1 MKVKWTDG
9 LDTLRNF
16 WIDQSQENTRPPPPP
31 TPLPIFKDIQPSY
44 MVLDVNNKKPSKE
57 EIIKAMKLLKGEK
70 AAGQDSIQAN
80 RLLEPVF

>member
-1 MKVKWTDG
+1 MN
-9 LDTLRNF
+9 R
-16 WIDQSQENTRPPPPP
+16 WIGYFEKLLNRSVPREHSAPP